1 MIAARYGLGT
11 VTLVP
16 RCGGA
21 LRVRA
26 RAAPLILRGGFIA
39 MPINQAEPPQAH
51 EILKSNPE
59 AIYLDVRTEPEFAQG
74 HPAGAINVP
83 VVFFKGPGQMELNG
97 EFVDVVVKT
106 LPREKKLVVGCLA
119 GGRSQRACELLE
131 AAGYIDLTN
140 VRGGFGGARD
150 ASGQVVVAGW
160 RDAGLPV
167 SSEVGDNS
175 YQALRRKA
183 GL

>member
-1 MIAARYGLGT
+1 
-11 VTLVP
+11 
-16 RCGGA
+16 
-21 LRVRA
+21 
-26 RAAPLILRGGFIA
+26 
-39 MPINQAEPPQAH
+39 MPISQVEPPQAH
-51 EILKSNPE
+51 EILKSNPD

-74 HPAGAINVP
+74 HPDGAINVP
-83 VVFFKGPGQMELNG
+83 VVFIKGPGQMELNG
-97 EFVDVVVKT
+97 EFVDVVAKT

-131 AAGYIDLTN
+131 AAGYSDLTN

-167 SSEVGDNS
+167 STEVGDNS

>member
-1 MIAARYGLGT
+1 
-11 VTLVP
+11 
-16 RCGGA
+16 
-21 LRVRA
+21 
-26 RAAPLILRGGFIA
+26 

-51 EILKSNPE
+51 EILKSNPD

-74 HPAGAINVP
+74 HPDGAINVP
-83 VVFFKGPGQMELNG
+83 VVFIKGPGQMELNG
-97 EFVDVVVKT
+97 EFVDVVAKT

-131 AAGYIDLTN
+131 AAGYADLTN

-160 RDAGLPV
+160 REAGLPV
-167 SSEVGDNS
+167 STEVDDNS